1 MAGVKG
7 RSGKK
12 LDSHWRD
19 AIWRAVNETDG
30 NEKKLHKL
38 AKQLVA
44 NGLSGD
50 VSALREIGDRLDGK
64 PRQETDVTIND
75 TRRATELPDDEL
87 AAIATG
93 GSSEGIVEAPG
104 DSRVTH

>member
-30 NEKKLHKL
+30 NEKRLHKL
-38 AKQLVA
+38 ARQLVA

-75 TRRATELPDDEL
+75 NRDPTTLSDAEL
-87 AAIATG
+87 AAIAASD
-93 GSSEGIVEAPG
+93 GSGADAETAG
-104 DSRVTH
+104 DSGSVH